1 MQGINR
7 LGKGPAKPGA
17 FRPPD
22 PNRNRT
28 IDMFTEGAEGDIE
41 YQRMVNDVRN
51 TPVSYLIQPFASL
64 CASPER
70 GRLCLQIEEMQQRQG
85 WLTGRGGGCSCLM

>member
-1 MQGINR
+1 LQGINR
-7 LGKGPAKPGA
+7 LGKGPAKPGS

-41 YQRMVNDVRN
+41 YQRMVNDVSN
-51 TPVSYLIQPFASL
+51 TFRS
-64 CASPER
+64 
-70 GRLCLQIEEMQQRQG
+70 
-85 WLTGRGGGCSCLM
+85 